1 MSQSLVISIARHSS
15 YVITVM
21 QAKTPSSSCSLT
33 DSSFI
38 KDFKWTRKLE
48 DSYLVL
54 SKHGQLYQ
62 GSANGPPTHVM
73 HDIDAGRLH
82 TFV

>member
-1 MSQSLVISIARHSS
+1 
-15 YVITVM
+15 M
-21 QAKTPSSSCSLT
+21 QAEKPYSSCSIT

-48 DSYLVL
+48 NTYLVL

-62 GSANGPPTHVM
+62 GSANGPLTHVM
-73 HDIDAGRLH
+73 HDIDAGMLFMN
-82 TFV
+82 TVTCV